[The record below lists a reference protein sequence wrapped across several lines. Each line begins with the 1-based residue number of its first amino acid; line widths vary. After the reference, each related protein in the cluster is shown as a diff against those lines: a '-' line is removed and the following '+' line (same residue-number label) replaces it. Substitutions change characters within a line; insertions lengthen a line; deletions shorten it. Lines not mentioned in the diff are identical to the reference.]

1 MVTRSVVRFAGIVA
15 LCAGTALL
23 GACAEHRGS
32 AVPASSQVAASSP
45 AETPQERNLR
55 IRDQL
60 VRLGCDTNSCI
71 QTYFAC
77 ADGLLQ
83 GEACEFYRAHPLK

>member
-1 MVTRSVVRFAGIVA
+1 MVTRSVVRFAGSVA
-15 LCAGTALL
+15 LCVGAALL
-23 GACAEHRGS
+23 GACAENSGS
-32 AVPASSQVAASSP
+32 AVPASGPVAAPSP
-45 AETPQERNLR
+45 VETPQERNLR

-77 ADGLLQ
+77 ADGLLA
-83 GEACEFYRAHPLK
+83 GEACEFYRAHPLN